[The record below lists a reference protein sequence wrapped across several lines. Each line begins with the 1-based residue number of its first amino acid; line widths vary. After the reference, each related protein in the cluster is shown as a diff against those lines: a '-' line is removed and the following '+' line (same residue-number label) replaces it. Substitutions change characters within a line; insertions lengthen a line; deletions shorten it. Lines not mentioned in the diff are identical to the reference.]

1 MKDLSKTEKIIN
13 FKKNNESFSSSNHD
27 SFYSSEFIPQH
38 YKIMNR
44 KRTRFSKKILFHK
57 LNDIRKKQSNTN
69 KKLDII
75 LSIIKSKILG
85 EYDYNIAHYDFYIQ
99 SSINDNKEQEIKN
112 KEDNDFNIKDEF
124 DHIETIKK
132 NPYSSSTNVYK
143 KRLKKINN
151 NSLNTSSNLKQILN
165 DFLYQNKNGKNIDKE
180 DNNNLLINNGNEN
193 IGNNNN
199 NEHIETTDINNLILT
214 KDNNDIKEKNKNDN
228 PILIKNIK
236 TFSEINDINSLKN
249 NFNNSLKNDLDLNKY
264 KFETKNINSNGN
276 IIDNNN
282 NNNNNYINNN
292 NILKNNLND
301 INNKI
306 EINNQN
312 KIEENNNNIDIEKI
326 ENININEEVN
336 NKENN
341 ENKKE
346 NEKYYEKKVDNS
358 QSDNMSVHSFISNS
372 SAKKSK
378 QGTSKKIRGFNFRN
392 NINIKKY
399 NDKYNNIS
407 SNNDNKKK

>member
-143 KRLKKINN
+143 KRVKKINN
-151 NSLNTSSNLKQILN
+151 NSLNTSSNLKQIIN

-214 KDNNDIKEKNKNDN
+214 KDNNDIKEKNKSDN

-236 TFSEINDINSLKN
+236 TFSEINDINLLKN

-282 NNNNNYINNN
+282 NNNNNLINDN
-292 NILKNNLND
+292 NILNNNLND

-312 KIEENNNNIDIEKI
+312 KIEENNNNKDKKEKKPSHPLSSIGAKAELFKKMMQVRGGGILGHHSLEKKNSTKNPENNIKI
-326 ENININEEVN
+326 EPTKNEGNTVEILSN
-336 NKENN
+336 L
-341 ENKKE
+341 
-346 NEKYYEKKVDNS
+346 KVTK
-358 QSDNMSVHSFISNS
+358 V
-372 SAKKSK
+372 AKKK
-378 QGTSKKIRGFNFRN
+378 PKKINF
-392 NINIKKY
+392 
-399 NDKYNNIS
+399 D
-407 SNNDNKKK
+407 D

>member
-44 KRTRFSKKILFHK
+44 KRMRFSKKILFNK

-151 NSLNTSSNLKQILN
+151 NSLNTSSNLKQIIN
-165 DFLYQNKNGKNIDKE
+165 YFLY
-180 DNNNLLINNGNEN
+180 
-193 IGNNNN
+193 
-199 NEHIETTDINNLILT
+199 
-214 KDNNDIKEKNKNDN
+214 
-228 PILIKNIK
+228 
-236 TFSEINDINSLKN
+236 
-249 NFNNSLKNDLDLNKY
+249 
-264 KFETKNINSNGN
+264 
-276 IIDNNN
+276 
-282 NNNNNYINNN
+282 
-292 NILKNNLND
+292 
-301 INNKI
+301 
-306 EINNQN
+306 
-312 KIEENNNNIDIEKI
+312 
-326 ENININEEVN
+326 
-336 NKENN
+336 
-341 ENKKE
+341 
-346 NEKYYEKKVDNS
+346 
-358 QSDNMSVHSFISNS
+358 
-372 SAKKSK
+372 
-378 QGTSKKIRGFNFRN
+378 
-392 NINIKKY
+392 
-399 NDKYNNIS
+399 
-407 SNNDNKKK
+407 